1 MINYYIAM
9 SYKIHPF
16 IMSRSCN
23 KQAELGIPRSLSYIN
38 DLYKNVQL
46 AEGFGGQG
54 ARLNKEQRRPR
65 DLKRTEAAL
74 GKSCDPELRPIIR
87 RRTKSLPS
95 SPERKTAAK
104 CRPRCN
110 KVRFADSL
118 GLELAEVKVFNTG
131 DNPFI
136 PLHVL
141 SRLSIN
147 SDLCCS
153 QDLEVSLQYLEPD
166 FKQPVDCEDFLDRLR
181 QYGVCLE
188 HVTSSEELEI
198 SGTIQVLNLTFEK
211 TVTVRYSFTNW
222 KTHSDVPAVWQR
234 NDNTGILNLDI
245 FAFTITL
252 PPFLTQICSAIEFA
266 IKYEVDGKEFWDNN
280 QGRNYTFTSRSHTLK
295 MPKDSEQ
302 SWIHFI

>member
-1 MINYYIAM
+1 MAF
-9 SYKIHPF
+9 KIHPS
-16 IMSRSCN
+16 IISRSC
-23 KQAELGIPRSLSYIN
+23 KQQAELGFPRSLSYIN

-46 AEGFGGQG
+46 AEGFGGHG
-54 ARLNKEQRRPR
+54 ARLHKDQRRPCK
-65 DLKRTEAAL
+65 LLRTETAL

-95 SPERKTAAK
+95 SPERKIAAK
-104 CRPRCN
+104 CRPQCH

-118 GLELAEVKVFNTG
+118 GLELAEVKVFNAG
-131 DNPFI
+131 DNPSI

-166 FKQPVDCEDFLDRLR
+166 FKQPGDCEDFLDRLR
-181 QYGVCLE
+181 HYCVCLE
-188 HVTSSEELEI
+188 HVTSSDELGI
-198 SGTIQVLNLTFEK
+198 SGTVRVLNLAFEK
-211 TVTVRYSFTNW
+211 KVTVRYSFTNW
-222 KTHSDVPAVWQR
+222 KTHSETLAVWQK
-234 NDNTGILNLDI
+234 NEENGILNSDT

-252 PPFLTQICSAIEFA
+252 PPFVTQICSAIQFA
-266 IKYEVDGKEFWDNN
+266 IKYQVADEEYWDNN
-280 QGRNYTFTSRSHTLK
+280 QGINYTFTSRSHTLK
-295 MPKDSEQ
+295 MPKDIER

>member
-1 MINYYIAM
+1 M

-16 IMSRSCN
+16 LTSRSCN
-23 KQAELGIPRSLSYIN
+23 KQADPGIPRSLGSIN
-38 DLYKNVQL
+38 DLYKHVRL
-46 AEGFGGQG
+46 AEGLCAPGTRF
-54 ARLNKEQRRPR
+54 NKEQGRPR
-65 DLKRTEAAL
+65 DPLRSHTAL

-95 SPERKTAAK
+95 SPERRTAAK
-104 CRPRCN
+104 CRPQCH
-110 KVRFADSL
+110 KVRFVDSL
-118 GLELAEVKVFNTG
+118 GLELEEVKVFNAG
-131 DNPFI
+131 DNPYI

-153 QDLEVSLQYLEPD
+153 QDLEVSIHYLEPD
-166 FKQPVDCEDFLDRLR
+166 FNQPADCEDFLERLR
-181 QYGVCLE
+181 QYCVCLE
-188 HVTSSEELEI
+188 HVNSSEELEI
-198 SGTIQVLNLTFEK
+198 SGTIRVLNLAFEK

-222 KTHSDVPAVWQR
+222 KTHCDVPAVWQS
-234 NDNTGILNLDI
+234 NDNHGILNLDR

-252 PPFLTQICSAIEFA
+252 PPFLLQICSAIQFA
-266 IKYEVDGKEFWDNN
+266 IRYDVAGKEFWDNN
-280 QGRNYTFTSRSHTLK
+280 QGRNYTYTSRSHTLT